1 MGAVAR
7 STAESDI
14 LEPEGAVR
22 LYLTWLEDPQQ
33 LVDRTKVE
41 SLQSQYDTT
50 QDPIERLRLLGQLE
64 RARVADAA
72 QLEADF
78 VRMAGSWAA
87 ENDVPGSAFRTLGV
101 SDDVLEAAGL
111 ESRGRSRRSRS
122 AGSASRARRA
132 KAVSTETL
140 RAWMLGR
147 SGPFTVADV
156 TSAAGGSPMTAKKA
170 LDELID
176 AGQAERLGP
185 VADWRGRGR
194 APTAYQVVADSRRN

>member
-111 ESRGRSRRSRS
+111 DSRGRSRRSRS

>member
-1 MGAVAR
+1 VAR
-7 STAESDI
+7 STSQSDI
-14 LEPEGAVR
+14 HEPEGAVR

-33 LVDRTKVE
+33 LVDRTKIE
-41 SLQSQYDTT
+41 SLQSRYDTSK
-50 QDPIERLRLLGQLE
+50 DPIERLRLLGQLE

-78 VRMAGSWAA
+78 VRLAGSWAT

-101 SDDVLEAAGL
+101 SDDVLAAAGL
-111 ESRGRSRRSRS
+111 GSGGRGRRSRS
-122 AGSASRARRA
+122 SGRARRA

-140 RAWMLGR
+140 SAWMLER
-147 SGPFTVADV
+147 KGPFTVADV
-156 TSAAGGSPMTAKKA
+156 TGAAGGSPMTAKKA

-176 AGQAERLGP
+176 AGKVERLGP

-194 APTAYQVVADSRRN
+194 APTAYQVIADRRQN